1 MAVARTQTFDQRSA
15 ILDGL
20 IGRNRLVAVLRIAVP
35 VLGIAAF
42 LALIGQIWV
51 AGMARQYGVS
61 GMRIDRG
68 NLVVET
74 PQYAGIGADGSR
86 YVVNALEARFP
97 LDQTN
102 IINMKTATLDYM
114 RIGSS
119 AFHGAGD
126 TAIMDTARQYA
137 TVPGTVRITSDDGLH
152 GTLTDMHADLRANT
166 VVSEGAVEITF
177 RDGTN
182 LKADH
187 MIFEG
192 NKALWTFD
200 GRVHMLLPDLPK
212 SRFILW
218 SNDWVNS

>member
-1 MAVARTQTFDQRSA
+1 MAVARTQTFDQRNA

-20 IGRNRLVAVLRIAVP
+20 LGRNRIVAILRVAVP

-42 LALIGQIWV
+42 LALVGQIWL
-51 AGMARQYGVS
+51 AGLARQYGVS

-114 RIGSS
+114 RVGSS
-119 AFHGAGD
+119 AFHGTGD
-126 TAIMDTARQYA
+126 TAIMDTVRQHA
-137 TVPGTVRITSDDGLH
+137 SVPGTTHITSDDGLR
-152 GTLTDMHADLRANT
+152 GTLTDMNADLRANT
-166 VVSEGAVEITF
+166 VVSEGAVDITF

-182 LKADH
+182 LRADH

-192 NKALWTFD
+192 NKALWTFE
-200 GRVHMLLPDLPK
+200 GRVSLVLPDLPK

-218 SNDWVNS
+218 PNLWVNS